1 VESKHRKFWKCP
13 NGVPRLQGGA
23 SESGFRQKD
32 INKKKPAQ
40 ENDPAQAFLFRKYYS
55 TIASVGQ
62 TDAQVPQPVQVLSSI
77 SNLPSPSLM
86 ASTGHS
92 SAQVPQ
98 ETQSSVILYA
108 MASLLVKFR
117 VSLFLSA
124 QTAHRTFLYIR
135 R

>member
-1 VESKHRKFWKCP
+1 MGCSRVFGAAVLGQQLLTASFSA
-13 NGVPRLQGGA
+13 LQGHHSCTTAETYG
-23 SESGFRQKD
+23 ESPYTREKEACAERHRRMPDGRF
-32 INKKKPAQ
+32 
-40 ENDPAQAFLFRKYYS
+40 YS

-62 TDAQVPQPVQVLSSI
+62 TDVQVPHPVQISCLI

-108 MASLLVKFR
+108 MTISLLK
-117 VSLFLSA
+117 
-124 QTAHRTFLYIR
+124 
-135 R
+135 